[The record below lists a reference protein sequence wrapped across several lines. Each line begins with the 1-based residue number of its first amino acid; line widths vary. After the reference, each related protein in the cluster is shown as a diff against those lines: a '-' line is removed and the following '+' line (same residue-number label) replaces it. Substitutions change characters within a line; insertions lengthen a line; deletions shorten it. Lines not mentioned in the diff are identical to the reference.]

1 MKKIMILTGTSR
13 GLGAALAEQ
22 VLRAAGS
29 TQDGSGTHVVTLAR
43 KSSKALENLAREYH
57 ATLTQIEVDLS
68 DMAAIERAG
77 QQLHTLVTGFECIRL
92 IQNAGV
98 VTPIAQSSALT
109 DLHAINQSFLI
120 NITAPIY
127 LTAQVLSATRHT
139 TDRRIMLISSGA
151 GRSPSS
157 GWGVYCA
164 TKAAMDRY
172 AECAQLDEGAHAK
185 IVSMAPGVIDTGMQ
199 QTIRSTPKADL
210 PSLDRFL
217 DFYQNKQLATPEDV
231 AHRLLLAMES
241 DSFGKT
247 TIDDI
252 RQHTF

>member
-1 MKKIMILTGTSR
+1 MPRITILTGVSR
-13 GLGAALAEQ
+13 GLGAALADQLIASVSKEQ
-22 VLRAAGS
+22 GHL
-29 TQDGSGTHVVTLAR
+29 VTLSR
-43 KSSKALENLAREYH
+43 KKSDALESAAKDKNT
-57 ATLTQIEVDLS
+57 TLTQIEVDLS
-68 DMAAIERAG
+68 DSAAIESAG
-77 QQLHTLVTGFECIRL
+77 KLLHALVAGFNSVRL
-92 IQNAGV
+92 IHNAGV
-98 VTPIAQSSALT
+98 VTPIAQSDALT
-109 DLHAINQSFLI
+109 DLHAINNTFQI

-127 LTAQVLSATRHT
+127 LTAQVLSASRHT

-172 AECAQLDEGAHAK
+172 AECAQLDEGERAR
-185 IVSMAPGVIDTGMQ
+185 IVSMAPGIMDTPMQ
-199 QTIRSTPKADL
+199 ETIRAASKADF

-217 DFYQNKQLATPEDV
+217 NLHQQKQLSTPEDV
-231 AHRLLLAMES
+231 ARKLLLAMDA
-241 DSFGKT
+241 DSFGTT